1 MSDALE
7 FKSSQLSLTLV
18 RIHASDM
25 TAIGELLT
33 TKLAKAGKFLR
44 GAPVVVDPLCGL
56 SSVQLA
62 QLLELLRQHQ
72 LTPVGIRTK
81 DAHLVDYAEMCGLA
95 VFKPS
100 SSADKP
106 AETASTQASSAV
118 SSTPVSAVSATEKP
132 AAVTAESG
140 TLTDKSSVSLQ
151 KALRIPSLRSGQF
164 EKHLMNDVIVEG
176 GINSGAEVFVGGNIT
191 VLGSVRGRI
200 HAGAAGD
207 REARIIAKNFNPELV
222 SIAGVFLLADD
233 IPQLVKQGWVEVYLD
248 QNSLKFRT
256 LD

>member
-106 AETASTQASSAV
+106 AETASTQASTSA
-118 SSTPVSAVSATEKP
+118 STTPVVAEPVTEKP
-132 AAVTAESG
+132 TAVTAESG
-140 TLTDKSSVSLQ
+140 TLTDKNSVSLQ

>member
-25 TAIGELLT
+25 TAVGELLT

-62 QLLELLRQHQ
+62 QLLELLRQNQ

-100 SSADKP
+100 AVNEKSTEAAAAANTTESPAASVAESMSAKSTP
-106 AETASTQASSAV
+106 ASTNSNV
-118 SSTPVSAVSATEKP
+118 TLTEKEVP
-132 AAVTAESG
+132 
-140 TLTDKSSVSLQ
+140 SVQ

-164 EKHLMNDVIVEG
+164 EKHLLNDVIVEG
-176 GINSGAEVFVGGNIT
+176 GVNSGAELFVGGNIT
-191 VLGSVRGRI
+191 VLGLVRGRI

-207 REARIIAKNFNPELV
+207 RLARIIAKNFNPELV
-222 SIAGVFLLADD
+222 SIAGIFLLADD
-233 IPQLVKQGWVEVYLD
+233 IPQLVKQGWVEIYLE
-248 QNSLKFRT
+248 QNSLKFKT